1 MDGSILLRPGQPV
14 TGIAAEERERRRA
27 ADAYARASLR
37 PEGMTPSAF
46 SDEMTRRYN
55 DGEITRAELTAAI
68 RAHHGL

>member
-1 MDGSILLRPGQPV
+1 MEPAVEIDV
-14 TGIAAEERERRRA
+14 KERGRRKA

-37 PEGMTPSAF
+37 LEGMTPSAF

-68 RAHHGL
+68 RARHGL

>member
-1 MDGSILLRPGQPV
+1 MDGLTLLRPGEPA
-14 TGIAAEERERRRA
+14 TEISAEEREHRRA
-27 ADAYARASLR
+27 ADAYARTSIRL
-37 PEGMTPSAF
+37 EGLTPSAF